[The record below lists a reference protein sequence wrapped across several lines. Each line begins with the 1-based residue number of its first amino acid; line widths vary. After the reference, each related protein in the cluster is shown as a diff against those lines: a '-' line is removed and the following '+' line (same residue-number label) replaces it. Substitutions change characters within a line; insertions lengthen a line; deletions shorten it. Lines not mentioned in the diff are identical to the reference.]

1 MRCSRWGRP
10 LRAFDVAAV
19 FYIDL
24 NHLRARGAAA
34 ASKLVEHSQGSAALL
49 FGRLRSTLIQSDI
62 VKVRYAPRAYAFR
75 QYQVQPIQ
83 RTACA
88 IHAPMQ
94 V

>member
-24 NHLRARGAAA
+24 NHLRTRRAVA
-34 ASKLVEHSQGSAALL
+34 ASKFVEYSQCSAEVL
-49 FGRLRSTLIQSDI
+49 FGRLRSTFIQSAY
-62 VKVRYAPRAYAFR
+62 VKVREAPRARAFF